1 MSKSPVNEYLVTD
14 SPASLWSW
22 LRNSRN
28 IKSENIKSEN
38 IKSENIKSEQDRRIE
53 FLETQ
58 IREMRMQVTTT
69 NQIAHTLR
77 ESNEEMKIQVKA
89 TNEIADT
96 LKTQN
101 AELTTKNKQL
111 EISRLRQLCKEVI
124 FACQLLAMTLEDVP
138 NDIKM
143 QNPNFDNLDSKIQD
157 IKIKHRK
164 IKEYIKICEEQAQQT
179 LRILENDRGHLRDHG
194 DISSEQMS
202 SLKSVSS
209 GQHKAVQI
217 MLALMFDTNK
227 EMKSL
232 TLFKTVNINLL
243 YKNIFQNYYEAHVD
257 ANEVWKSFEE
267 VRQMLD

>member
-124 FACQLLAMTLEDVP
+124 FACQLLV
-138 NDIKM
+138 
-143 QNPNFDNLDSKIQD
+143 DSKIQD

>member
-1 MSKSPVNEYLVTD
+1 M
-14 SPASLWSW
+14 
-22 LRNSRN
+22 
-28 IKSENIKSEN
+28 
-38 IKSENIKSEQDRRIE
+38 
-53 FLETQ
+53 ETQ

-138 NDIKM
+138 N
-143 QNPNFDNLDSKIQD
+143 D

-267 VRQMLD
+267 VRQMLDEW